1 MNRRLNFIGF
11 FLVCSLGAFAQATF
25 TTTGNWE
32 TAGNWSGSN
41 IGDLVSEDVTINN
54 NRSALINN
62 GSTYTIGN
70 LDFGNTSALTINTT
84 GTLNVGDSGNPRDVT
99 ANNSATLTV
108 TGTMIIW
115 GDLVVNNSLVLSV
128 AGTLIVKGNVQ
139 MNNGASISVTGA
151 VDIEGDFIGNNNTNV
166 SISGGGSI
174 NVDGDIDLG
183 NNSNLTGPPGS
194 FTVGG
199 SCDDGAGSS
208 FCSSGTLPVDL
219 LFFNAIATTNQ
230 IKLKWAT
237 ASELNSDFFEVQRSF
252 NGLDY
257 EVLAH
262 VNGGGTSQIRID
274 YEVVDEKPRLGRTY
288 YRLRQVDVDGKD
300 ATYPATYAEFTGE
313 KNFSAH
319 PTQLKKGNEL
329 TLELNFEPQ
338 VPAEVVV
345 HDLSGRLMDR
355 FLLSGGKGSISNIN
369 FSAGLY
375 IVRVSSPE
383 FTGSS
388 KFVVVD

>member
-1 MNRRLNFIGF
+1 MKKLIYSVLA
-11 FLVCSLGAFAQATF
+11 FLVCHVAMSQATF
-25 TTTGNWE
+25 TNTGNWE
-32 TAGNWSGSN
+32 TPGNWSGNN
-41 IGDLVSEDVTINN
+41 IGDLISENVTISN

-70 LDFGNTSALTINTT
+70 LDFGNSSALTINST
-84 GTLNVGDSGNPRDVT
+84 GVLNVGNSGNPRDVT

-115 GDLVVNNSLVLSV
+115 GDLIVNNNLVLNVS
-128 AGTLIVKGNVQ
+128 GILIVKGNVQ
-139 MNNGASISVTGA
+139 MNNGASISVTGS
-151 VDIEGDFIGNNNTNV
+151 VDIEGDFIGGNNTNV
-166 SISGGGSI
+166 SISGGGSV
-174 NVDGDIDLG
+174 NVDGDVSLG

-199 SCDDGAGSS
+199 GCTQGGGSS
-208 FCSSGTLPVDL
+208 FCNSSTLPVEL

-257 EVLAH
+257 EVIAH

-288 YRLRQVDVDGKD
+288 YRLRQVDVDGKE
-300 ATYPATYAEFTGE
+300 ATYPATFAEFTGE
-313 KNFSAH
+313 KNFSVY
-319 PTQLKKGNEL
+319 PSLLRKGNEL

-338 VPAEVVV
+338 VPAEVVI
-345 HDLSGRLMDR
+345 HDLSGRFVDR
-355 FLLSGGKGSISNIN
+355 FLLSGGKGSVSNIN
-369 FSAGLY
+369 FGAGLY
-375 IVRVSSPE
+375 LVRISSPE
-383 FTGSS
+383 FNGSS